1 MYISGFYLIN
11 GISMFFSSFQNK
23 IGLKKNSDF
32 PEYIN
37 CILEHRL
44 INFFDYCLSSV
55 QFGICIC
62 IFFNL

>member
-37 CILEHRL
+37 CILEHPL
-44 INFFDYCLSSV
+44 IKFFDFCLS
-55 QFGICIC
+55 
-62 IFFNL
+62 